1 MEAELQECGAVAV
14 GEEAEVADAHEAR
27 RQQVEQK
34 AAQKLFDIQGHEPFL
49 VAVGGVAPTEGNVVL
64 GESDQP
70 GVRDGDAMGVGTE
83 ITQHMFWA
91 AEGPFGVNDP
101 VVAEQQPQP
110 GGEGA
115 RLGQRQ
121 QAAVELEFTSLEGV
135 AKSGDE
141 LAAEDTAQYADGQE
155 EGTPG
160 GDPA

>member
-1 MEAELQECGAVAV
+1 M
-14 GEEAEVADAHEAR
+14 
-27 RQQVEQK
+27 
-34 AAQKLFDIQGHEPFL
+34 
-49 VAVGGVAPTEGNVVL
+49 
-64 GESDQP
+64 
-70 GVRDGDAMGVGTE
+70 
-83 ITQHMFWA
+83 
-91 AEGPFGVNDP
+91 
-101 VVAEQQPQP
+101 AEQQPQP